1 MRRRAKSN
9 VAQRALTL
17 AACTAWA
24 LLLAGC
30 TVGPKYARPS
40 VQTPTAYKELAAG
53 DSTQT
58 QQWKSAQPGDGA
70 SRGKWWEVFHD
81 SQLNALEQKADTSN
95 QEIAASVASFFA
107 ARSVIREARSQ
118 YFPTVAANPS
128 IMNARPSAGQF
139 GGVRSGSS
147 STSGFTLTSFTD
159 YSAPADASWEPDL
172 WGRVRNTVRGAT
184 YAAQASSAD
193 LENARLSVEA
203 ELAADYYQL
212 HAQDALKQLFDATLI
227 AYRES
232 LNLTQVQF
240 KAGIGKDE
248 AVAQAEAQLE
258 ATQAQDTNLGVLR
271 AQYEHAIA
279 LLVGEPASTFSI
291 PVEPLNANAP
301 AIPAGVP
308 SDLLE
313 RRPDI
318 AASERAMAQAN
329 AQIGIAKAAY
339 YPNVTLSATG
349 GFGSASVTDWFTWPS
364 RFWSVGPSL
373 AETIFDAGLRRATL
387 QQSQFTYDQT
397 VANYRQTVL
406 TAFQQVEDNLAAVR
420 ILSQDI
426 QQQDAA
432 VQSAQRSLHE
442 ATVRYEAGVDPYLN
456 VIEAQTV
463 VLNDQQT
470 AVNFRMQQ
478 MVASVQ
484 LIKALGGGWDVS
496 QLPTP
501 SQLKTNVSPSPSG
514 VN

>member
-1 MRRRAKSN
+1 MRGRRCKLLQRTKSLPPGISH
-9 VAQRALTL
+9 RT
-17 AACTAWA
+17 
-24 LLLAGC
+24 
-30 TVGPKYARPS
+30 
-40 VQTPTAYKELAAG
+40 
-53 DSTQT
+53 D
-58 QQWKSAQPGDGA
+58 QWKSAQPSDGA
-70 SRGKWWEVFHD
+70 ARGKWWEVFHD
-81 SQLNALEQKADTSN
+81 SQLNAFEQKADTSN
-95 QEIAASVASFFA
+95 QDIAAAAANFFA
-107 ARSVIREARSQ
+107 ARAVIREARSQ
-118 YFPTVAANPS
+118 YFPTVATNPS

-172 WGRVRNTVRGAT
+172 WGRVRNSVRGAT

-193 LENARLSVEA
+193 LENVRLSVEA

-212 HAQDALKQLFDATLI
+212 RAQDALKQLFDSTVI

-240 KAGIGKDE
+240 KAGIGTDE

-301 AIPAGVP
+301 AIPAWRPLRSSSAPPGH
-308 SDLLE
+308 
-313 RRPDI
+313 RRLGTRDG
-318 AASERAMAQAN
+318 ASECADWHSESRL
-329 AQIGIAKAAY
+329 
-339 YPNVTLSATG
+339 LSECHLECDG
-349 GFGSASVTDWFTWPS
+349 RIRQ
-364 RFWSVGPSL
+364 RFHRGLVYLAEPVLVRGPSL
-373 AETIFDAGLRRATL
+373 AETIFDAGLRKATL
-387 QQSQFTYDQT
+387 QQSQATYDQT

-432 VQSAQRSLHE
+432 VQSAQRSLQE
-442 ATVRYEAGVDPYLN
+442 ATVRFEAGLDPYLN
-456 VIEAQTV
+456 VITAQTV

-484 LIKALGGGWDVS
+484 LIKALGGGWDVA

-501 SQLKTNVSPSPSG
+501 SQLKTNVSPSQRG

>member
-1 MRRRAKSN
+1 MLRRAKSN
-9 VAQRALTL
+9 VAQGAL
-17 AACTAWA
+17 AACAVWT

-40 VQTPTAYKELAAG
+40 VQAPTAYKELATG
-53 DSTQT
+53 DLTQT
-58 QQWKSAQPGDGA
+58 EQWKSAQPSDGA
-70 SRGKWWEVFHD
+70 ARGKWWEVFHD
-81 SQLNALEQKADTSN
+81 SQLNAYEQKADTSN
-95 QEIAASVASFFA
+95 QDIAASVANFFA
-107 ARSVIREARSQ
+107 ARAVIREARSQ

-147 STSGFTLTSFTD
+147 SASGFILSSFTD

-193 LENARLSVEA
+193 LENVRLSVEA

-212 HAQDALKQLFDATLI
+212 RAQDALKQVFDATVI

-232 LNLTQVQF
+232 LNLNQVQF
-240 KAGIGKDE
+240 KAGIGTDE

-318 AASERAMAQAN
+318 ASSERAMAQAN
-329 AQIGIAKAAY
+329 TQIGIAKAAY

-349 GFGSASVTDWFTWPS
+349 GFSNTSIADWFTWPS

-387 QQSQFTYDQT
+387 QQSQSAYDQT

-432 VQSAQRSLHE
+432 VQSAQRSLQE
-442 ATVRYEAGVDPYLN
+442 ATVRYEAGLDPYLN
-456 VIEAQTV
+456 VIAAQTL
-463 VLNDQQT
+463 VLSDQQT

-484 LIKALGGGWDVS
+484 LIKALGGGWDVA

-501 SQLKTNVSPSPSG
+501 GQLRTNTSQAPRIK
-514 VN
+514 

>member
-1 MRRRAKSN
+1 
-9 VAQRALTL
+9 
-17 AACTAWA
+17 
-24 LLLAGC
+24 
-30 TVGPKYARPS
+30 VGPKYARPP
-40 VQTPTAYKELAAG
+40 VQTPAAYKELATA
-53 DSTQT
+53 DLTQPD
-58 QQWKSAQPGDGA
+58 QWKSAQPSDGA
-70 SRGKWWEVFHD
+70 ARGKWWEVFHD
-81 SQLNALEQKADTSN
+81 SQLNAFEQKADTSN
-95 QEIAASVASFFA
+95 QNIAAATANFFA
-107 ARSVIREARSQ
+107 ARSVIREARAQ
-118 YFPTVAANPS
+118 YFPTVATNPS
-128 IMNARPSAGQF
+128 IMNSRPSAGQF

-147 STSGFTLTSFTD
+147 STTGFTLTSFTD
-159 YSAPADASWEPDL
+159 FSAPADASWEPDL
-172 WGRVRNTVRGAT
+172 WGRVRNAVRGAT

-193 LENARLSVEA
+193 LQNVRLSVEA

-212 HAQDALKQLFDATLI
+212 RAQDALKQVFDSTVI

-240 KAGIGKDE
+240 KAGIGTDE
-248 AVAQAEAQLE
+248 AVAQAEAQLD
-258 ATQAQDTNLGVLR
+258 AAQAQDTNLGVLR

-291 PVEPLNANAP
+291 AVEPLNANPP
-301 AIPAGVP
+301 AIPVGVP

-349 GFGSASVTDWFTWPS
+349 GFGSASIADWFTWPS

-373 AETIFDAGLRRATL
+373 AETLFDAGLRKATL
-387 QQSQFTYDQT
+387 QQSQFAYDQT

-432 VQSAQRSLHE
+432 VQSAQRSLRE
-442 ATVRYEAGVDPYLN
+442 ATVRYEAGLDPYLN
-456 VIEAQTV
+456 VITAQTI

-484 LIKALGGGWDVS
+484 LIKALGGGWDVA

-501 SQLKTNVSPSPSG
+501 AQLRINTPPRPGAAN
-514 VN
+514 

>member
-1 MRRRAKSN
+1 MWRRTKPNMTQGA
-9 VAQRALTL
+9 L
-17 AACTAWA
+17 AACAVWM

-30 TVGPKYARPS
+30 TVGPKYARPP
-40 VQTPTAYKELAAG
+40 VQTPSAYKELAAG
-53 DSTQT
+53 DHTQT
-58 QQWKSAQPGDGA
+58 EQWKAAQPSDGA
-70 SRGKWWEVFHD
+70 ARGKWWDVFHD
-81 SQLNALEQKADTSN
+81 SQLNALEEKADTSN
-95 QEIAASVASFFA
+95 QEIAAAVANFFA
-107 ARSVIREARSQ
+107 ARTVIREARSQ
-118 YFPTVAANPS
+118 YFPTVATNPS

-139 GGVRSGSS
+139 GGVHSGSS
-147 STSGFTLTSFTD
+147 STSGFTLSSFTD
-159 YSAPADASWEPDL
+159 YSLPADASWEPDL

-184 YAAQASSAD
+184 YAAQASGAD
-193 LENARLSVEA
+193 LENVRLSVEA

-212 HAQDALKQLFDATLI
+212 RAQDALKQLFDTTVI
-227 AYRES
+227 AYGET

-240 KAGIGKDE
+240 KAGIGTDE

-279 LLVGEPASTFSI
+279 LLAGEPASTFSI
-291 PVEPLNANAP
+291 PVEPLNANP
-301 AIPAGVP
+301 PSIPPGIPA
-308 SDLLE
+308 DLLQ

-329 AQIGIAKAAY
+329 TQIGIAKAAY

-349 GFGSASVTDWFTWPS
+349 GFGSASIADWFTWPS

-373 AETIFDAGLRRATL
+373 AETIFDAGLRRAAL
-387 QQSQFTYDQT
+387 QQSQFAYDQT

-456 VIEAQTV
+456 VIAAQTV
-463 VLNDQQT
+463 VLNDQQI
-470 AVNFRMQQ
+470 AVTFRLQQ
-478 MVASVQ
+478 MVASVH
-484 LIKALGGGWDVS
+484 LIKALGGGWDVA
-496 QLPTP
+496 QLPSP
-501 SQLKTNVSPSPSG
+501 EQLRINATSG
-514 VN
+514 PNSLRQ

>member
-1 MRRRAKSN
+1 
-9 VAQRALTL
+9 V
-17 AACTAWA
+17 
-24 LLLAGC
+24 
-30 TVGPKYARPS
+30 
-40 VQTPTAYKELAAG
+40 YKELAAG

-58 QQWKSAQPGDGA
+58 EQWKSAQPSDGA
-70 SRGKWWEVFHD
+70 ARGKWWEFFHD

-95 QEIAASVASFFA
+95 QEIAASVANFFA
-107 ARSVIREARSQ
+107 ARAVIREARSQ
-118 YFPTVAANPS
+118 YFPTVATNPS

-184 YAAQASSAD
+184 YAAQASGAD
-193 LENARLSVEA
+193 LENVRLSVEA

-212 HAQDALKQLFDATLI
+212 RAQDALKQLFDATLI

-240 KAGIGKDE
+240 KAGIGTDE

-291 PVEPLNANAP
+291 PVEPLNANLP
-301 AIPAGVP
+301 AIPPGLP

-373 AETIFDAGLRRATL
+373 AETIFDAGLRRATV

-426 QQQDAA
+426 QLQDAA

-442 ATVRYEAGVDPYLN
+442 ATVRFEAGVDPYLN
-456 VIEAQTV
+456 VIVAQTV
-463 VLNDQQT
+463 VLNDQQI
-470 AVNFRMQQ
+470 AVNFHMQQ

-501 SQLKTNVSPSPSG
+501 TQLRSNVSPSPSAS
-514 VN
+514 N